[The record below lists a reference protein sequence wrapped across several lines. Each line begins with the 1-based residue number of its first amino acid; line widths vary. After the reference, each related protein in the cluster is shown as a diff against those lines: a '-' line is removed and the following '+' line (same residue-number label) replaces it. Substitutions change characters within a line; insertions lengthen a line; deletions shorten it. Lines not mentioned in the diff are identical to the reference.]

1 MSTSV
6 STAFNSQHAVGWPTG
21 RQNTTPHTRPPTS
34 LGGILVVFDFVLEVA
49 AVELRG
55 AKDGGE
61 TLANKINSLWQR
73 TFNALARYKQGIF
86 HGISLV

>member
-1 MSTSV
+1 M
-6 STAFNSQHAVGWPTG
+6 AHWPPEHHT
-21 RQNTTPHTRPPTS
+21 TRPPTS

-73 TFNALARYKQGIF
+73 TFNALARYKQEF
-86 HGISLV
+86 PWNFISLNFGVLVFECQLRK